1 MILLQLTANELTV
14 LNEVLHSDMDLSSY
28 EAPNLSADEREFV
41 MTGIPPYEWYNM
53 FEEEEISTCLNTR

>member
-28 EAPNLSADEREFV
+28 EAPDYSDTELMKYYSDRATLLEKV
-41 MTGIPPYEWYNM
+41 T
-53 FEEEEISTCLNTR
+53 EEISTCLNTR